1 MTRRQRR
8 AEAAAPA
15 PPGGPP
21 AWRGLLARLGLI
33 LLSAALLVAA
43 NPKASI
49 WPLALFGFVPA
60 LVALRDRSGLA
71 AFGWG
76 WLLGLLCNFGGQYW
90 AVEVLQRFGKLGFGK
105 ALLVLL
111 AVAAYQ
117 GLVLGIWAWA
127 TRVVTARTRLP
138 LPFVAAAALVVGEL
152 CIPFL
157 MPWTWALLL
166 TPFWPATQTAELF
179 GSWSVSFVLMLV
191 NAGLFVALEARLE
204 RRPAPRRLLLV
215 TAGVVVLALGFGLV
229 RGWHLERVAARSP
242 ALRVG
247 LVQPNFGIT
256 TKELRSR
263 RWPEMVD
270 TLRRLSAQAERE
282 GARLVVWPE
291 SGWPLPVDRS
301 LVADYPDGHPW
312 QLRRGLTVPLLAG
325 VLSLDFTTETQP
337 MHNSAWLLG
346 ADGKALGRYDKVFLM
361 PFGEYVPLGAEKPEW
376 RRSVRAAMT
385 ESDEFNR
392 GARPEMLAVGAARIA
407 PLICYEDIL
416 AGHVRSYAA
425 LRPNLLVTIS
435 NVAWFGDTAEP
446 EQQLGLAALRAVELR
461 HELLRST
468 NTGVS
473 ARIDAL
479 GRVRARTRVVDPPRG
494 TMGGEPTVLTVDA
507 RLVDRGRTL
516 YAVVGDLFAYL
527 CAAFLLL
534 GLAVAVLRRP
544 RGLVRDGLEA

>member
-1 MTRRQRR
+1 
-8 AEAAAPA
+8 
-15 PPGGPP
+15 
-21 AWRGLLARLGLI
+21 LI

-49 WPLALFGFVPA
+49 WPLALVGFVPA
-60 LVALRDRSGLA
+60 LFALRGRGGFA
-71 AFGWG
+71 AFGYG

-90 AVEVLQRFGKLGFGK
+90 AVEVLQRFGKMSFGK

-111 AVAAYQ
+111 VVAAYQ
-117 GLVLGIWAWA
+117 GLVLAIWAWG

-152 CIPFL
+152 CIPFM

-179 GSWSVSFVLMLV
+179 GAWSVSFLLMLV
-191 NAGLFVALEARLE
+191 NAGIFVALHALREH
-204 RRPAPRRLLLV
+204 RPLPRRLLAA
-215 TAGVVVLALGFGLV
+215 TGAVVVLALGYGLL
-229 RGWHLERVAARSP
+229 RGWHLQGVSARSP
-242 ALRVG
+242 ELRVG

-256 TKELRSR
+256 TKDLRSR

-270 TLRRLSAQAERE
+270 TLRRMSAQAERE
-282 GARLVVWPE
+282 GAKLVIWPE

-325 VLSLDFTTETQP
+325 VLSFDFSTETQP
-337 MHNSAWLLG
+337 MYNAAWLLG

-361 PFGEYVPLGAEKPEW
+361 PFGEYVPLGAEKPAW
-376 RRSVRAAMT
+376 RKSVREAMT

-392 GARPEMLAVGAARIA
+392 GARPEVLAVGAARIA

-425 LRPNLLVTIS
+425 LRPNLLVTVS

-473 ARIDAL
+473 AHIDAL
-479 GRVRARTRVVDPPRG
+479 GRVRARTKVVDPPRG
-494 TMGGEPTVLTVDA
+494 TIGGEPMVLTVNA

-516 YAVVGDLFAYL
+516 YAVVGDLFAWL
-527 CAAFLLL
+527 CAAFLLF

-544 RGLVRDGLEA
+544 ARLVRDGEED